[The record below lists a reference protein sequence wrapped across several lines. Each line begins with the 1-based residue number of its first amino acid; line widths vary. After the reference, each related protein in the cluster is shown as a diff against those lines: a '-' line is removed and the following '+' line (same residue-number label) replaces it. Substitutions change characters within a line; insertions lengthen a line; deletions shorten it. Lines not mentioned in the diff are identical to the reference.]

1 MAVEPEPEVSAGR
14 TQESLDVA
22 VQLQPVGA
30 VKLMVPDPAA
40 LPMLALACCP
50 TL

>member
-1 MAVEPEPEVSAGR
+1 MAAEPEPEVSAGR
-14 TQESLDVA
+14 THESLEVA

-30 VKLMVPDPAA
+30 LKLMVPEPAA
-40 LPMLALACCP
+40 LPMLALPCCP